1 MSLPYENSTAGEKAL
16 GEIRKIVQQMG
27 ASKFG
32 VADDWET
39 GELRIGFELHGR
51 SVELRASARGYAA
64 AWLKEHPYTGR
75 TRGTKADHE
84 RKALEKGEIAVYSIL
99 RDWLKGQIVAIE
111 CGVLTFEQ
119 AFLPHMVTSS
129 GHRVVDLVERH
140 KLLEA
145 PKE

>member
-39 GELRIGFELHGR
+39 GELCIGFELHGR
-51 SVELRASARGYAA
+51 RVELRASARGYAA
-64 AWLKEHPYTGR
+64 AWLREHPYTGR
-75 TRGTKADHE
+75 ARGTKADHE